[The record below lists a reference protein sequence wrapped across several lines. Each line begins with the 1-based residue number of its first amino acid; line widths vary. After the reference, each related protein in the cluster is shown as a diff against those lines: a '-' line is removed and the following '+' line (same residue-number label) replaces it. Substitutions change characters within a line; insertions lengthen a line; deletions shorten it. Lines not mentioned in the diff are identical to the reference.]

1 LISPPYAI
9 SSIMGKDIRERV
21 DDDFCN
27 IGQSPSRRFGGI
39 AA

>member
-1 LISPPYAI
+1 LIRLPYAI

-27 IGQSPSRRFGGI
+27 TGQ
-39 AA
+39 